1 MTGSLDIR
9 ARLRDAHYIPDET
22 LVTALQLSLD
32 LQRPLLLE
40 GEAGVGKTEIARALA
55 AVLDA
60 RLIRLQCYE
69 GLDASSAI
77 YEWNYQ
83 RQLLA
88 IKAKEHDNVSSD
100 AIEAQ
105 IFSEAY
111 LLRRPLLEAISQAEP
126 PVLLIDEIDRADEE
140 FEAYPARGAVGFPD
154 HRAGARHHH
163 REKHPPCHPD
173 LQRHARTVGCAAPPL
188 PLLLCRISQRAS
200 ASSRSCWRACRGSSS
215 ASPSRSCVS
224 SRALRKEDLEKV
236 PGVAE
241 TLDWATALVGMRV
254 DDLNGDVERI
264 RSTLDLPAQDRGRP
278 EVGHVRSGQPAG
290 REGGVMPCPKA
301 PHPYPTSTG

>member
-1 MTGSLDIR
+1 MTESLDIR
-9 ARLRDAHYIPDET
+9 ARLREVRYIPDET

-55 AVLDA
+55 AVLDT

-111 LLRRPLLEAISQAEP
+111 LLRRPLLEAISQAQP

-140 FEAYPARGAVGFPD
+140 FEAFLLEVLSDFQITVPELGTITAKSIPHVILTSNGTRELSDALRRRCLYSYVEFPAPERELEIVL
-154 HRAGARHHH
+154 ARVPGIE
-163 REKHPPCHPD
+163 RRLAE
-173 LQRHARTVGCAAPPL
+173 QVVRF
-188 PLLLCRISQRAS
+188 IQS
-200 ASSRSCWRACRGSSS
+200 
-215 ASPSRSCVS
+215 
-224 SRALRKEDLEKV
+224 LRKEELEKV

-264 RSTLDLPAQDRGRP
+264 RSTLICLLKTEADQKSVTS
-278 EVGHVRSGQPAG
+278 EVVSRLVG
-290 REGGVMPCPKA
+290 KA
-301 PHPYPTSTG
+301 A